1 MDQRILSL
9 LHSIP
14 WIQDPSGPTAPAFF
28 IAVVLVSQILVLP
41 ISPID
46 MAAGFTFG
54 FTKGALLMLVGKF
67 LSAWLSGLL
76 ARDLAR
82 GWAERLAQRF
92 PLVQGLDLAL
102 AKGGWKLALLCRFCP
117 IPFGAASY
125 FFGLTRLSHWHHA
138 SATVVAVLLPT
149 AIFTTLGASTRASLE
164 TLGSQAPSDGP
175 WPKIL
180 LGLGL
185 VAFVLVFRQV
195 SKLALQAVHLAQ
207 AEAGTS
213 PEPTHDTPKP
223 SSPLAPPQ

>member
-1 MDQRILSL
+1 MDQRLLSL
-9 LHSIP
+9 LQSLP
-14 WIQDPSGPTAPAFF
+14 WIQDPSGPLPPAALLL
-28 IAVVLVSQILVLP
+28 AVILSQLLLLP
-41 ISPID
+41 ISPLD

-54 FTKGALLMLVGKF
+54 FVKGSLLMLVGKF

-138 SATVVAVLLPT
+138 SATTVAVLLPT
-149 AIFTTLGASTRASLE
+149 AVFTTLGASTRTSLD
-164 TLGSQAPSDGP
+164 TLGTPSPSQGP

-180 LGLGL
+180 LALGL
-185 VAFVLVFRQV
+185 LAFVLVFRKISQ
-195 SKLALQAVHLAQ
+195 LALQAVQNAQ
-207 AEAGTS
+207 ATAKAPGETEA
-213 PEPTHDTPKP
+213 P
-223 SSPLAPPQ
+223 